1 MWSGM
6 VAFFVGVM
14 RFLSPRW
21 GLIRNDFF
29 SAGVPLHSTA
39 CLQSFVP
46 TGLCRT
52 SEPRRGDGTL
62 GRWF

>member
-29 SAGVPLHSTA
+29 FGRGSIAFHRL
-39 CLQSFVP
+39 P
-46 TGLCRT
+46 TILR
-52 SEPRRGDGTL
+52 PYGTL
-62 GRWF
+62 PHIGTP